1 MRCTECVDIPSLH
14 LLSCVVSG
22 RKRWQCIVGSND
34 APTRDSSPCDGC
46 GAAAAACYGAWCLV
60 MLARLRVVC
69 DAGCRVGHCC
79 ARERK
84 RAASVGLYS
93 RKCDVYLRL
102 LCCAY
107 GAIASEVSAQ
117 TLPPTHSSI
126 LHWQV
131 IAFRVRLIVWNGYA
145 DTALYVCL
153 CTRND
158 GMRGV
163 VTMVPLLFFG
173 CADTCGMAMRD
184 LQP

>member
-1 MRCTECVDIPSLH
+1 MPFLFGQWPPLIVHPKQRECRFGGSHSGTLRGLYSWRRRGTKKYAWVASIQTKANVTSRGGEGWRTCEMQDIPGLY

-69 DAGCRVGHCC
+69 DAGCRVGHYC

-102 LCCAY
+102 LCCA
-107 GAIASEVSAQ
+107 
-117 TLPPTHSSI
+117 
-126 LHWQV
+126 
-131 IAFRVRLIVWNGYA
+131 
-145 DTALYVCL
+145 
-153 CTRND
+153 
-158 GMRGV
+158 
-163 VTMVPLLFFG
+163 
-173 CADTCGMAMRD
+173 
-184 LQP
+184 